1 MRGRDTVKEGSDGR
15 EEAQRV
21 RSGLDT
27 LGVRDAAQSPKER
40 NRELILLSLMYP

>member
-21 RSGLDT
+21 QSGLDT